1 MRADGHSGLFEMQG
15 RLEVGISA
23 APASQKEKGK
33 PSFGVLACM
42 PFFLSKCC
50 IIFSISVLRN
60 RHEVARSTS
69 PRWPRCKLQGTEPPQ
84 TPI

>member
-15 RLEVGISA
+15 RREVGISA
-23 APASQKEKGK
+23 APASQKEKASQASG
-33 PSFGVLACM
+33 FLHACL
-42 PFFLSKCC
+42 FLSKCC

-69 PRWPRCKLQGTEPPQ
+69 PRWPRCKLQGTETPQ

>member
-15 RLEVGISA
+15 RREVGISA

-42 PFFLSKCC
+42 PFFVQMLHHFQH
-50 IIFSISVLRN
+50 IGFA
-60 RHEVARSTS
+60 EQA
-69 PRWPRCKLQGTEPPQ
+69 
-84 TPI
+84 